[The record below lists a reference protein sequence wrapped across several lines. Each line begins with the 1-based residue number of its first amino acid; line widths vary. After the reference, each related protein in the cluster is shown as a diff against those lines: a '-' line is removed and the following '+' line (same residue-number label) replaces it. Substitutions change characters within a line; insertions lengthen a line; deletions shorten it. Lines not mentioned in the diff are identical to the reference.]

1 MSQAVTFL
9 FECLKQRGLS
19 MTNNEQLDIL
29 YKLKKEVEKSKNST
43 LIHTINQVIK
53 KVYLNQY
60 TASFVGHF
68 SAGKSTLINLLLE
81 QDILPSSPVPTT
93 SNTAIVS
100 VADKQEIIANLEN
113 QQYTKLKTYD
123 EVKKMNRL
131 NVDVESV
138 EINFPSSK
146 FKNGFTLQ
154 DTPGVDSNVA
164 THQSTTE
171 QFMYTSNILFY
182 TVDYN
187 HVQSALNFQF
197 IKRMND
203 VGIPVIFIINQI
215 DKHNEDEITFETF
228 KQRVNKSIE
237 DWDIKL
243 TDIFY
248 VTKFDHPENELSR
261 LSQYLVEK
269 DNYRE
274 PIENYVNRTVKFIT
288 EAQLGY
294 IQNELQYILE
304 QLNINED
311 EFEQAYAKFQQNQ
324 AVSEE
329 ARLLNNPDQLLS
341 FLKQKRKDILDNAY
355 IMTHDMREDI
365 RHYLESM
372 SDDFKVGGLL
382 NKKKKKQEEQ
392 EARLQNV
399 VSKLQDKVNQ
409 QIRQPLRED
418 MSFLT
423 RFINSSEVNRDV
435 LNQHYEIDSSLFS
448 NLYQPQTSISNT
460 YVLTFSDEVLKA
472 ITNFVEKQSNPLF
485 NQAIDHT
492 QAQGL
497 TEETNDDLQ
506 IYEHYIELQNL
517 KESLTTK
524 NYQHYYIHM
533 DDSLDKLIGR
543 TEANY
548 IVESNDQV
556 LEKEEKASDE
566 NSNERNTKKVNIQE
580 ALNIIEPVPL
590 FDRTKNDIK
599 DTLERLENK
608 LVKIGVFGTFSAGKS
623 SLINAL
629 LGGQYLVSSPNPTT
643 AATTELSY
651 GEDSQITLKTEEQ
664 LLNEL
669 NQLIEYHNVSFESL
683 EAFVQSDV
691 QQLKNKLEKNQLAF
705 VSAAHKHFSMY
716 KDMLDEGV
724 KHTISQEEIKKWSAE
739 DEFATFVKTVHI
751 NLPLEWLKGKIIVD
765 SLGLHSNNQRHTNE
779 TEQILTSS
787 DLILY
792 VSYFNHSFTDNDK
805 NFIEHMKEMNQLNE
819 NQAFKMVINAVDLA
833 ENSDD
838 LAAVKHYVKDALT
851 QVNLKSDIFGVSSR
865 QALRG
870 NDEGINQLR
879 HSIDQFVEVDSNI
892 ILEQQMVK
900 QLEQI
905 NISFEEMIHDYKTN
919 QSHIEQ
925 RQQQL
930 KKYQNEQRLPNQ
942 LLFTTEQHTNNE
954 VEDQIYH
961 LNGRLKLQLLDD
973 VKSIYNSQ
981 MTQNS
986 DFNDEKKVSSKAFLD
1001 QIHQRLYLEQS
1012 LLVERIKKYYNRQLS
1027 EQVAPTI
1034 QKLNQLHVFINTDF
1048 SIMPNFTEK
1057 AFLRVDLNDMINALP
1072 KQLTK
1077 RRILNPN
1084 TQRELQELISSN
1096 TLELLQNQI
1105 SEFRQALIQYVASM
1119 NKEAEEKLAQIEDA
1133 IQDQID
1139 ELLSFNLDNTL
1150 IEQLRIANQKLNA
1163 LLK

>member
-1 MSQAVTFL
+1 
-9 FECLKQRGLS
+9 

-423 RFINSSEVNRDV
+423 RFINSSEVNHDV

-805 NFIEHMKEMNQLNE
+805 IFIEHMKEMNQLNE

-986 DFNDEKKVSSKAFLD
+986 DFNDEKKISSKAFLD

-1119 NKEAEEKLAQIEDA
+1119 NKEAEEKLAQIEDE

>member
-1 MSQAVTFL
+1 
-9 FECLKQRGLS
+9 

-986 DFNDEKKVSSKAFLD
+986 DFNDEKKISSKAFLD

-1072 KQLTK
+1072 KHLTK

>member
-1 MSQAVTFL
+1 
-9 FECLKQRGLS
+9 

-423 RFINSSEVNRDV
+423 RFINSSEVNHDV

-1119 NKEAEEKLAQIEDA
+1119 NKEAEEKLAQIEDE

>member
-1 MSQAVTFL
+1 MA
-9 FECLKQRGLS
+9 
-19 MTNNEQLDIL
+19 NNEQLDIL

-43 LIHTINQVIK
+43 LVHTINQVIK

-100 VADKQEIIANLEN
+100 VSDKQGIIANLEN
-113 QQYTKLKTYD
+113 QQYSKLKTYD

-138 EINFPSSK
+138 EINFPSTK

-215 DKHNEDEITFETF
+215 DKHNDNEITFETF
-228 KQRVNKSIE
+228 KERVNKSIE
-237 DWDIKL
+237 DWEINL

-248 VTKFDHPENELSR
+248 VSKFDHPENELSR

-269 DNYRE
+269 DNNRE
-274 PIENYVNRTVKFIT
+274 AIEDYVNRTVKFIT

-294 IQNELQYILE
+294 IQNELQDILE

-341 FLKQKRKDILDNAY
+341 FLKQKRKDVLDNAY
-355 IMTHDMREDI
+355 IMTHDMREEI
-365 RHYLESM
+365 RQYLESM
-372 SDDFKVGGLL
+372 SDDFKVGGFL

-399 VSKLQDKVNQ
+399 VTKLQDKMNQ

-423 RFINSSEVNRDV
+423 RFINNSEVNHDI
-435 LNQHYEIDSSLFS
+435 LNQHYDIDSSLIS

-460 YVLTFSDEVLKA
+460 YVLTFSDDVLKA
-472 ITNFVEKQSNPLF
+472 IRNDVEKQSNPLF
-485 NQAIDHT
+485 DKAIKYT
-492 QAQGL
+492 QAQDL
-497 TEETNDDLQ
+497 TKETTDDLQ
-506 IYEHYIELQNL
+506 IYEHYLELQNL
-517 KESLTTK
+517 KSSLTTK
-524 NYQHYYIHM
+524 NYLHYYIHM
-533 DDSLDKLIGR
+533 EDSLDKLIGR

-548 IVESNDQV
+548 V
-556 LEKEEKASDE
+556 LEDTEQVITNDEDAS
-566 NSNERNTKKVNIQE
+566 NHHSNVNHINEVNIQA
-580 ALNIIEPVPL
+580 ALDIINPVPL
-590 FDRTKNDIK
+590 FERTKKDIK
-599 DTLERLENK
+599 DTLERLDNK

-651 GEDSQITLKTEEQ
+651 GENSQITLKTEEQ

-669 NQLIEYHNVSFESL
+669 NQLIEYHDVSFDTLDS
-683 EAFVQSDV
+683 FIHSDI
-691 QQLKNKLEKNQLAF
+691 QRLKRKLEKNQLAF
-705 VSAAHKHFSMY
+705 VSAVHKHYSMY
-716 KDMLDEGV
+716 KDMLAEGA
-724 KHTISQEEIKKWSAE
+724 KHVISREEIKKWSAE

-751 NLPLEWLKGKIIVD
+751 NLPIEWLKGKIIVD

-805 NFIEHMKEMNQLNE
+805 HFIEHMKEMNQLNE

-833 ENSDD
+833 ESSDD
-838 LAAVKHYVKDALT
+838 LNAVKHYVKDALT

-865 QALRG
+865 QALKQS
-870 NDEGINQLR
+870 DEGIDQLR
-879 HSIDQFVEVDSNI
+879 QSIDQFVEIDSNR

-905 NISFEEMIHDYKTN
+905 NLSFEEMIYDYQTN

-930 KKYQNEQRLPNQ
+930 KRYQYKQRLSNQ
-942 LLFTTEQHTNNE
+942 LLMTTEQHTNNE

-973 VKSIYNSQ
+973 VKRVYNSQ

-986 DFNDEKKVSSKAFLD
+986 DFNDEKKISSKTFLD

-1012 LLVERIKKYYNRQLS
+1012 LLVERIKKYYNHQLS
-1027 EQVAPTI
+1027 DQVAPI
-1034 QKLNQLHVFINTDF
+1034 LQKLNQLHVFINPEF
-1048 SIMPNFTEK
+1048 NVSPEFTEK
-1057 AFLRVDLNDMINALP
+1057 AFLRIDLNDMLAALP

-1084 TQRELQELISSN
+1084 TQRALQEQISIS

-1105 SEFRQALIQYVASM
+1105 SEFRQALIQFVASM
-1119 NKEAEEKLAQIEDA
+1119 NEEAEDKFAQLEGA
-1133 IQDQID
+1133 IQSQID
-1139 ELLSFNLDNTL
+1139 ELVSFNLDNTL
-1150 IEQLRIANQKLNA
+1150 IEQLQTAHQKLNA

>member
-1 MSQAVTFL
+1 
-9 FECLKQRGLS
+9 

-423 RFINSSEVNRDV
+423 RFINSSEVNHDV

-716 KDMLDEGV
+716 KDMLDEDV

-986 DFNDEKKVSSKAFLD
+986 DFNDEKKISSKAFLD

-1119 NKEAEEKLAQIEDA
+1119 NKEAEEKLAQIEDE

>member
-1 MSQAVTFL
+1 
-9 FECLKQRGLS
+9 

-423 RFINSSEVNRDV
+423 RFINSSEVNHDV

-492 QAQGL
+492 QVQGL

-986 DFNDEKKVSSKAFLD
+986 DFNDEKKISSKAFLD

>member
-1 MSQAVTFL
+1 
-9 FECLKQRGLS
+9 

-435 LNQHYEIDSSLFS
+435 LNQHYEIDSSLIS

-792 VSYFNHSFTDNDK
+792 VSYFNHSFTNNDK

>member
-1 MSQAVTFL
+1 
-9 FECLKQRGLS
+9 

-81 QDILPSSPVPTT
+81 QDVLPSSPVPTT

-423 RFINSSEVNRDV
+423 RFINSSEVNHDV

-986 DFNDEKKVSSKAFLD
+986 DFNDEKKISSKVFLD

-1012 LLVERIKKYYNRQLS
+1012 LLVERIKKYNNRQLS

-1119 NKEAEEKLAQIEDA
+1119 NKEAEEKLAQIEDE

>member
-1 MSQAVTFL
+1 
-9 FECLKQRGLS
+9 

-435 LNQHYEIDSSLFS
+435 LNQHYEIDSSLIS

-1119 NKEAEEKLAQIEDA
+1119 NKEAEEKLVQIEDA

>member
-423 RFINSSEVNRDV
+423 RFINSSEVNHDV

-986 DFNDEKKVSSKAFLD
+986 DFNDEKKISSKAFLD

-1119 NKEAEEKLAQIEDA
+1119 NKEAEEKLAQIEDE

>member
-1 MSQAVTFL
+1 
-9 FECLKQRGLS
+9 

-131 NVDVESV
+131 NVESV

-423 RFINSSEVNRDV
+423 RFINSSEVNHDV

-986 DFNDEKKVSSKAFLD
+986 DFNDEKKISSKAFLD

-1072 KQLTK
+1072 KHLTK

>member
-1 MSQAVTFL
+1 MA
-9 FECLKQRGLS
+9 
-19 MTNNEQLDIL
+19 NNEQLDIL
-29 YKLKKEVEKSKNST
+29 NKLKKEVEKSKNST

-215 DKHNEDEITFETF
+215 DKHNDGEITFETF

-261 LSQYLVEK
+261 LSQYLVQK
-269 DNYRE
+269 DNSRE
-274 PIENYVNRTVKFIT
+274 PIEDYVNRTVKFIT

-294 IQNELQYILE
+294 IQNELQDILE

-372 SDDFKVGGLL
+372 SDDFKIGGLL

-423 RFINSSEVNRDV
+423 RFINNSEVNHDV
-435 LNQHYEIDSSLFS
+435 LNQHYEIDSSLIS

-460 YVLTFSDEVLKA
+460 YVLTFSDDVLKA

-548 IVESNDQV
+548 ILESNDQV
-556 LEKEEKASDE
+556 LEKEEQASDE
-566 NSNERNTKKVNIQE
+566 NLNERNTKKVNIQE

-590 FDRTKNDIK
+590 FDRTKIDIK

-986 DFNDEKKVSSKAFLD
+986 DFNNEKKVSSKAFLD

-1034 QKLNQLHVFINTDF
+1034 QKLNQLHVFINSDF

-1084 TQRELQELISSN
+1084 TQRELQEQISSH

-1119 NKEAEEKLAQIEDA
+1119 NKEAEEKFAQIEDA

-1139 ELLSFNLDNTL
+1139 ELLSFDLDNTL
-1150 IEQLRIANQKLNA
+1150 IDQLHIANQKLNA

>member
-1 MSQAVTFL
+1 
-9 FECLKQRGLS
+9 

-423 RFINSSEVNRDV
+423 RFINSSEVNHDV

-819 NQAFKMVINAVDLA
+819 NQAFKMVINAVDLS

-892 ILEQQMVK
+892 ILVQQMVK

-925 RQQQL
+925 HQQQL

>member
-1 MSQAVTFL
+1 MA
-9 FECLKQRGLS
+9 
-19 MTNNEQLDIL
+19 NNEQLDIL

-43 LIHTINQVIK
+43 LVHTINQVIK

-100 VADKQEIIANLEN
+100 VSDKQGIIANLEN
-113 QQYTKLKTYD
+113 QQYSKLKTYD

-138 EINFPSSK
+138 EINFPSAK

-215 DKHNEDEITFETF
+215 DKHNEDEITFGTF
-228 KQRVNKSIE
+228 KERVNKSIE
-237 DWDIKL
+237 DWEINL

-248 VTKFDHPENELSR
+248 VSKFDHPENELSR

-269 DNYRE
+269 DNNRE
-274 PIENYVNRTVKFIT
+274 AIEDYVNRTVKFIT

-294 IQNELQYILE
+294 IQNELQDILE

-341 FLKQKRKDILDNAY
+341 FLKQKRKDVLDNAY
-355 IMTHDMREDI
+355 IMTHDMREEI
-365 RHYLESM
+365 RQYLESM
-372 SDDFKVGGLL
+372 SDDFKVGGFL

-399 VSKLQDKVNQ
+399 VTKLQDKMNQ

-423 RFINSSEVNRDV
+423 RFINNSEVNHDI
-435 LNQHYEIDSSLFS
+435 LNQHYDIDSSLIS

-460 YVLTFSDEVLKA
+460 YVLTFSDDVLKA
-472 ITNFVEKQSNPLF
+472 IRNDVEKQSNPLF
-485 NQAIDHT
+485 DKAIKYT
-492 QAQGL
+492 QAQDL
-497 TEETNDDLQ
+497 TEETTDDLQ
-506 IYEHYIELQNL
+506 IYEHYLELQNL
-517 KESLTTK
+517 KSSLTTK
-524 NYQHYYIHM
+524 NYLHYYIHM
-533 DDSLDKLIGR
+533 EDSLDKLIGR

-548 IVESNDQV
+548 V
-556 LEKEEKASDE
+556 LEDTEQVITNDEDAS
-566 NSNERNTKKVNIQE
+566 NHHSNVNHINEVNIQA
-580 ALNIIEPVPL
+580 ALDIINPVPL
-590 FDRTKNDIK
+590 FERTKKDIK
-599 DTLERLENK
+599 DTLERLDNK

-651 GEDSQITLKTEEQ
+651 GENSQITLKTEEQ

-669 NQLIEYHNVSFESL
+669 NQLIEYHDVSFETLDS
-683 EAFVQSDV
+683 FIHSDI
-691 QQLKNKLEKNQLAF
+691 QRLKRKLEKNQLAF
-705 VSAAHKHFSMY
+705 VSAVQKHYSMY
-716 KDMLDEGV
+716 KDMLAEGT
-724 KHTISQEEIKKWSAE
+724 KHVISREEIKKWSAQ

-751 NLPLEWLKGKIIVD
+751 NLPIEWLKGKIIVD

-805 NFIEHMKEMNQLNE
+805 HFIEHMKEMNQLNE

-833 ENSDD
+833 ESSDD
-838 LAAVKHYVKDALT
+838 LNAVKHYVKDALT

-865 QALRG
+865 LALKQS
-870 NDEGINQLR
+870 DEGIDQLR
-879 HSIDQFVEVDSNI
+879 QSIDQFVEIDSNR

-905 NISFEEMIHDYKTN
+905 NLSFEEMIHDYQTN

-930 KKYQNEQRLPNQ
+930 KQYQNKQRLSNQ
-942 LLFTTEQHTNNE
+942 LLMTTEQHTNNE

-973 VKSIYNSQ
+973 VKRVYNSQ

-986 DFNDEKKVSSKAFLD
+986 DFNDEKKISSKTFLD

-1012 LLVERIKKYYNRQLS
+1012 LLVERIKKYYNHQLS
-1027 EQVAPTI
+1027 DQVAPI
-1034 QKLNQLHVFINTDF
+1034 LQKLNQLHVFINPEFNVT
-1048 SIMPNFTEK
+1048 PEFTEK
-1057 AFLRVDLNDMINALP
+1057 AFLRIDLNDMLAALP

-1084 TQRELQELISSN
+1084 TQRALQEQISIS
-1096 TLELLQNQI
+1096 TLELLQNQM
-1105 SEFRQALIQYVASM
+1105 SEFRQALIQFVASM
-1119 NKEAEEKLAQIEDA
+1119 NEEAEDKFAQLEGA
-1133 IQDQID
+1133 IQSQID
-1139 ELLSFNLDNTL
+1139 ELVSFNLDNTL
-1150 IEQLRIANQKLNA
+1150 IEQLQTAHQKLNA

>member
-1 MSQAVTFL
+1 
-9 FECLKQRGLS
+9 

-154 DTPGVDSNVA
+154 DTPGIDSNVA

-423 RFINSSEVNRDV
+423 RFINSSEVNHDV

-986 DFNDEKKVSSKAFLD
+986 DFNDEKKISSKAFLD

-1119 NKEAEEKLAQIEDA
+1119 NKEAEEKLAQIEDE

>member
-423 RFINSSEVNRDV
+423 RFINSSEVNHDV

-986 DFNDEKKVSSKAFLD
+986 DFNDEKKISSKAFLD

-1072 KQLTK
+1072 KHLTK

-1150 IEQLRIANQKLNA
+1150 IEQLRIANQKLKA

>member
-1 MSQAVTFL
+1 
-9 FECLKQRGLS
+9 

-81 QDILPSSPVPTT
+81 QDVLPSSPVPTT

-423 RFINSSEVNRDV
+423 RFINSSEVNHDV

-865 QALRG
+865 QALIG

-986 DFNDEKKVSSKAFLD
+986 DFNDEKKISSKAFLD

-1119 NKEAEEKLAQIEDA
+1119 NKEAEEKLAQIEDE

>member
-1 MSQAVTFL
+1 
-9 FECLKQRGLS
+9 

-81 QDILPSSPVPTT
+81 QDVLPSSPVPTT

-423 RFINSSEVNRDV
+423 RFINSSEVNHDV

-986 DFNDEKKVSSKAFLD
+986 DFNDEKKISSKAFLD

-1119 NKEAEEKLAQIEDA
+1119 NKEAEEKLAQIEDE

>member
-1 MSQAVTFL
+1 
-9 FECLKQRGLS
+9 

-435 LNQHYEIDSSLFS
+435 LNQHYEIDSSLIS

-472 ITNFVEKQSNPLF
+472 ITNYVEKQSNPLF

>member
-1 MSQAVTFL
+1 
-9 FECLKQRGLS
+9 

-237 DWDIKL
+237 D
-243 TDIFY
+243 IFY

-423 RFINSSEVNRDV
+423 RFINSSEVNHDV

-986 DFNDEKKVSSKAFLD
+986 DFNDEKKISSKAFLD

-1072 KQLTK
+1072 KHLTK

>member
-1 MSQAVTFL
+1 
-9 FECLKQRGLS
+9 

-435 LNQHYEIDSSLFS
+435 LNQHYEIDSSLIS

-683 EAFVQSDV
+683 EAFDQSDV

>member
-1 MSQAVTFL
+1 
-9 FECLKQRGLS
+9 

-164 THQSTTE
+164 THQATTE

-423 RFINSSEVNRDV
+423 RFINSSEVNHDV

-986 DFNDEKKVSSKAFLD
+986 DFNDEKKISSKAFLD

-1119 NKEAEEKLAQIEDA
+1119 NKEAEEKLAQIEDE

>member
-1 MSQAVTFL
+1 
-9 FECLKQRGLS
+9 

-324 AVSEE
+324 AVNEE

-423 RFINSSEVNRDV
+423 RFINSSEVNHDV

-986 DFNDEKKVSSKAFLD
+986 DFNDEKKISSKAFLD

-1105 SEFRQALIQYVASM
+1105 SEFRQALIQYIASM
-1119 NKEAEEKLAQIEDA
+1119 NKEAEEKLAQIEDE

>member
-1 MSQAVTFL
+1 MA
-9 FECLKQRGLS
+9 
-19 MTNNEQLDIL
+19 NNEQLDIL

-43 LIHTINQVIK
+43 LVHTINQVIK

-100 VADKQEIIANLEN
+100 VSDKQGIIANLEN
-113 QQYTKLKTYD
+113 QQYSKLKTYD

-138 EINFPSSK
+138 EINFPSTK

-215 DKHNEDEITFETF
+215 DKHNDDEITFETF
-228 KQRVNKSIE
+228 KERVNKSIE
-237 DWDIKL
+237 DWEINL

-248 VTKFDHPENELSR
+248 VSKFDHPENELSR

-269 DNYRE
+269 DNNRE
-274 PIENYVNRTVKFIT
+274 AIEDYVNRTVKFIT

-294 IQNELQYILE
+294 IQNELQDILE

-311 EFEQAYAKFQQNQ
+311 EFEHAYAKFQQNQ

-341 FLKQKRKDILDNAY
+341 FLKQKRKDVLDNAY
-355 IMTHDMREDI
+355 IMTHDMREEI
-365 RHYLESM
+365 RQYLESM
-372 SDDFKVGGLL
+372 SDDFKVGGFL

-399 VSKLQDKVNQ
+399 VTKLQDKMNQ

-423 RFINSSEVNRDV
+423 RFINNSEVNHDI
-435 LNQHYEIDSSLFS
+435 LNQHYDIDSSLIS

-460 YVLTFSDEVLKA
+460 YVLTFSDDVLKA
-472 ITNFVEKQSNPLF
+472 IRNDVEKQSNPLF
-485 NQAIDHT
+485 DKAIKYT
-492 QAQGL
+492 QAQDL
-497 TEETNDDLQ
+497 TEETTDNLQ
-506 IYEHYIELQNL
+506 IYEHYLELQNL
-517 KESLTTK
+517 KSSLTTK
-524 NYQHYYIHM
+524 NYLHYYIHM
-533 DDSLDKLIGR
+533 EDSLDKLIGR

-548 IVESNDQV
+548 V
-556 LEKEEKASDE
+556 LEDTEQVITNDEDAS
-566 NSNERNTKKVNIQE
+566 NHHSNVNHINEVNIQA
-580 ALNIIEPVPL
+580 ALDIINPVPL
-590 FDRTKNDIK
+590 FERTKKDIK
-599 DTLERLENK
+599 DTLERLDNK

-651 GEDSQITLKTEEQ
+651 GENSQITLKTEEQ

-669 NQLIEYHNVSFESL
+669 NQLIEYHDVSFDTLDS
-683 EAFVQSDV
+683 FIHSDI
-691 QQLKNKLEKNQLAF
+691 QRLKRKLEKNQLAF
-705 VSAAHKHFSMY
+705 VSAVHKHYSMY
-716 KDMLDEGV
+716 KDMLAEGA
-724 KHTISQEEIKKWSAE
+724 KHVISREEIKKWSAE

-751 NLPLEWLKGKIIVD
+751 NLPIEWLKGKIIVD

-805 NFIEHMKEMNQLNE
+805 HFIEHMKEMNQLNE

-833 ENSDD
+833 ESSDD
-838 LAAVKHYVKDALT
+838 LNAVKHYVKDALT

-865 QALRG
+865 QALKQS
-870 NDEGINQLR
+870 DEGIDQLR
-879 HSIDQFVEVDSNI
+879 KSIDQFVEIDSNR

-905 NISFEEMIHDYKTN
+905 NLSFEEMIYDYQTN

-930 KKYQNEQRLPNQ
+930 KHYQNKQRLSNQ
-942 LLFTTEQHTNNE
+942 LLMTTEQHTNNE

-973 VKSIYNSQ
+973 VKRVYNSQ

-986 DFNDEKKVSSKAFLD
+986 DFNDEKKISSKTFLD

-1012 LLVERIKKYYNRQLS
+1012 LLVERIKKYYNHQLS
-1027 EQVAPTI
+1027 DQVAPI
-1034 QKLNQLHVFINTDF
+1034 LQKLNQLHVFINPEF
-1048 SIMPNFTEK
+1048 NVSPEFTEK
-1057 AFLRVDLNDMINALP
+1057 AFLRIDLNDMLAALP

-1084 TQRELQELISSN
+1084 TQRALQEQISIS
-1096 TLELLQNQI
+1096 TLELLQNQM
-1105 SEFRQALIQYVASM
+1105 SEFRQALIQFVASM
-1119 NKEAEEKLAQIEDA
+1119 NEETEDKFAQLEGA
-1133 IQDQID
+1133 IQSQID
-1139 ELLSFNLDNTL
+1139 ELVSFNLDNTL
-1150 IEQLRIANQKLNA
+1150 IEQLQTAHQKLNA

>member
-1 MSQAVTFL
+1 
-9 FECLKQRGLS
+9 

-215 DKHNEDEITFETF
+215 DKHNEDEITFEIF

-423 RFINSSEVNRDV
+423 RFINSSEVNHDV

-986 DFNDEKKVSSKAFLD
+986 DFNDEKKISSKAFLD

-1119 NKEAEEKLAQIEDA
+1119 NKEAEEKLAQIEDE